1 MQVKAVKSNPD
12 PAWGSPAHKAEVLPP
27 GFVLTAFLFSTPSR
41 LVGRSP
47 AAAARGKSYCGEDAE
62 TGQGVA
68 KLVPLHRTTD
78 GSSGSRRQTCEGQA
92 PLREGLV
99 CPPNGNEELSNK
111 GLRV

>member
-1 MQVKAVKSNPD
+1 MKAVKSNSDPD
-12 PAWGSPAHKAEVLPP
+12 WGAVTVKSDWFPP
-27 GFVLTAFLFSTPSR
+27 GFVLTAFLFSTACR

-47 AAAARGKSYCGEDAE
+47 AAAARGQSYCGEDAE

-99 CPPNGNEELSNK
+99 CPPNGNEEYSK
-111 GLRV
+111 KE